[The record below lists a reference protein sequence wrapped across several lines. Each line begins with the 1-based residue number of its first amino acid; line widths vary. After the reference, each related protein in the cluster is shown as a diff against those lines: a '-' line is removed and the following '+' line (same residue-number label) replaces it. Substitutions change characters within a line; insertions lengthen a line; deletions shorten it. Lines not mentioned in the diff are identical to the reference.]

1 MKKKRGPQFPFTH
14 FVAIVV
20 ITISLFI
27 VVDFAR
33 RTAATY
39 KIKNEAARLEDEV
52 AAVRAHH
59 QALQSRLSYVQGDAY
74 VEEIARTQLKW
85 AQPGE
90 TVVVVMATPQAA
102 PSSEPGAEPA
112 APDFPP
118 PESPWEAW
126 WLRFFHMTPPPQPG
140 SLGPTPTLPPVFQ

>member
-1 MKKKRGPQFPFTH
+1 MKKKRGSQFPFTH

-52 AAVRAHH
+52 AAVRARH
-59 QALQSRLSYVQGDAY
+59 QALQARLRYVQSDAY

-102 PSSEPGAEPA
+102 PSSESGIEPTE
-112 APDFPP
+112 PDLPP

-126 WLRFFHMTPPPQPG
+126 WFRFFNLTPPPQLGP
-140 SLGPTPTLPPVFQ
+140 LGPTPTLPPVFQ

>member
-1 MKKKRGPQFPFTH
+1 LKKKKRAPQFPLTQFI
-14 FVAIVV
+14 AIVV
-20 ITISLFI
+20 ITISLFL

-39 KIKNEAARLEDEV
+39 KIRNEAVRLEEEV
-52 AAVRAHH
+52 TAARARH
-59 QALQSRLSYVQGDAY
+59 QALETRLSYVQSDAY

-102 PSSEPGAEPA
+102 PPVSPGDRPVA
-112 APDFPP
+112 ADGTPLQSPWQAWWFRFFNVPP
-118 PESPWEAW
+118 P
-126 WLRFFHMTPPPQPG
+126 M
-140 SLGPTPTLPPVFQ
+140 

>member
-39 KIKNEAARLEDEV
+39 KIKNEAARLEEEV
-52 AAVRAHH
+52 AAVHARH
-59 QALQSRLSYVQGDAY
+59 QALQARLSYVQSDAY

-90 TVVVVMATPQAA
+90 TVVVVMATPQAV
-102 PSSEPGAEPA
+102 PT
-112 APDFPP
+112 PP
-118 PESPWEAW
+118 PGRQYAITDGSPPEQPWQAW
-126 WLRFFHMTPPPQPG
+126 WLIFFDAPPAQVGKTPRG
-140 SLGPTPTLPPVFQ
+140 S